1 MLVGGTSKKCQ
12 GAVVSAPDFL
22 GVHHINNN
30 VGCGSSRSSCCSAY
44 IISPTPF
51 PEIISANV
59 LSERL
64 TMQLT
69 MAPL

>member
-1 MLVGGTSKKCQ
+1 MLVGGTSKNCQ
-12 GAVVSAPDFL
+12 GAVVSAPDFS
-22 GVHHINNN
+22 GVHGINNN
-30 VGCGSSRSSCCSAY
+30 VGCGSSRGLCCSTY
-44 IISPTPF
+44 IISPSPF

-59 LSERL
+59 SSEKL

>member
-1 MLVGGTSKKCQ
+1 MLVGGTSKNCQ
-12 GAVVSAPDFL
+12 GAVVSAPDFS
-22 GVHHINNN
+22 GVHGINN
-30 VGCGSSRSSCCSAY
+30 VGCGSSRGLCCRAY